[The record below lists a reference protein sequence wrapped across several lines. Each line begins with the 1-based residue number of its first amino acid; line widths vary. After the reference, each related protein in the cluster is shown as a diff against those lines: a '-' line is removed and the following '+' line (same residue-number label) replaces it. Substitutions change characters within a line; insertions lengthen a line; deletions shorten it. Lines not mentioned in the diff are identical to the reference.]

1 MNNVSLFPEMDKLES
16 ETLIIIG
23 NGFDIAHGI
32 RSTYNDFRS
41 WLKTEKESGLIGL
54 MDTFFSFSNKRN
66 AWDDIEGALGEY
78 DEKNIFSY
86 CRPDEEFDYDYSLS
100 SSARIEDSSM
110 AVFQPAL
117 GRFKDKF
124 DEWVES
130 IEIFGAERIIELSPN
145 CRYLT
150 FNYTDTLETIYGIP
164 KQNIVHIHGSRLVHD
179 EYIIGHNHYRDSN
192 NVWDEESLIF
202 ESRAKESI
210 IESMNGFVKDYHG
223 NIVKYSDFF
232 SKLSS
237 TKQIICFGHSMN
249 TIDWPYFEAIID
261 RVGKDVPWRISCY
274 SKVDIDNV
282 HEFKSHFGLKDVSTF
297 QLM

>member
-1 MNNVSLFPEMDKLES
+1 
-16 ETLIIIG
+16 
-23 NGFDIAHGI
+23 
-32 RSTYNDFRS
+32 
-41 WLKTEKESGLIGL
+41 

-78 DEKNIFSY
+78 DEESILSF
-86 CRPDEEFDYDYSLS
+86 CRPEEEFDYDHSLS
-100 SSARIEDSSM
+100 SSARIEDSPM

-130 IEIFGAERIIELSPN
+130 IEIFGAEKIIELFPN

-179 EYIIGHNHYRDSN
+179 EYIIGHNHYRDPN
-192 NVWDEESLIF
+192 DVWNEESLIF

-249 TIDWPYFEAIID
+249 AIDWPYFEAIID
-261 RVGKDVPWRISCY
+261 RVGKAVPWRISCY
-274 SKVDIDNV
+274 SEEDIDSV

-297 QLM
+297 QLK

>member
-23 NGFDIAHGI
+23 NGFDIANGI
-32 RSTYNDFRS
+32 RSTYNGFRE
-41 WLKTEKESGLIGL
+41 WLHAKGESNLIGL
-54 MDTFFSFSNKRN
+54 MDVFFSNKRN
-66 AWDDIEGALGEY
+66 VWNDIEKAMGEY
-78 DEKNIFSY
+78 DEESILSF
-86 CRPDEEFDYDYSLS
+86 CRPDEEFDYDHSLS
-100 SSARIEDSSM
+100 SSARIEDSPM
-110 AVFQPAL
+110 AIFQPAL
-117 GRFKDKF
+117 GQFKDKF

-179 EYIIGHNHYRDSN
+179 EYIIGHNHYRDPN
-192 NVWDEESLIF
+192 DAWDEESLIF

-210 IESMNGFVKDYHG
+210 IESMNGFVKDYNG
-223 NIVKYSDFF
+223 IIVKYSSFF

-274 SKVDIDNV
+274 SKEDFDNV
-282 HEFKSHFGLKDVSTF
+282 NEFKSHFGLKDVSIF
-297 QLM
+297 QLK

>member
-1 MNNVSLFPEMDKLES
+1 MYNVSLFPEMDKLDS

-32 RSTYNDFRS
+32 RSTYKGFRE
-41 WLKTEKESGLIGL
+41 WLQAKGESNLIGL
-54 MDTFFSFSNKRN
+54 MDIFFSNKRDVWN
-66 AWDDIEGALGEY
+66 DIEKALGEY
-78 DEKNIFSY
+78 DEASILSF
-86 CRPDEEFDYDYSLS
+86 CRPDEEFDFDHSLS
-100 SSARIEDSSM
+100 SSARIEDSPM
-110 AVFQPAL
+110 AIFQPAL
-117 GRFKDKF
+117 ERFKDKF

-130 IEIFGAERIIELSPN
+130 IEIFGTERIIELSPN
-145 CRYLT
+145 CQYLT

-164 KQNIVHIHGSRLVHD
+164 RRNIVHIHGSRLVHD
-179 EYIIGHNHYRDSN
+179 EYIIGHSCYRDPN
-192 NVWDEESLIF
+192 DVWDEETLIF

-274 SKVDIDNV
+274 SKEDFDNV
-282 HEFKSHFGLKDVSTF
+282 NEFKSHFGLKDVSIF
-297 QLM
+297 QLK